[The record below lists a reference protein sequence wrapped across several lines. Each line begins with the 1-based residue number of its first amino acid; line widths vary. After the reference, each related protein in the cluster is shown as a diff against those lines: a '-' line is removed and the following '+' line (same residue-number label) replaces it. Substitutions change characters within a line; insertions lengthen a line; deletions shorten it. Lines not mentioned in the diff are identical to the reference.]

1 MSVTGD
7 TLTPFICRARRR
19 LAGLTVDDLADRLGW
34 PAERIAEY
42 ERGAPLSAGDRAALA
57 DALEQGAAASG

>member
-1 MSVTGD
+1 MVTAD

-19 LAGLTVDDLADRLGW
+19 LAGLTVADLADRLGW

-42 ERGAPLSAGDRAALA
+42 ERGGSLSASLRAALA
-57 DALEQGAAASG
+57 DALEQGPAASG